1 MTTDALFDPTQI
13 RTVELAL
20 QVENIKAFIQS
31 IEIERRQEIG
41 RMKDQ
46 LKTLECRV
54 TVLEAQ
60 IK

>member
-1 MTTDALFDPTQI
+1 MTTDAPFDYTQI

-20 QVENIKAFIQS
+20 QVENIKSFIQT
-31 IEIERRQEIG
+31 IEIERRQEMG

-46 LKTLECRV
+46 LKTLERRI